1 MSHTFPPCAVRARV
15 VKSPNAANAK
25 NISPLLQPTKRWEEH
40 KVGTR
45 EASAVA
51 LLLSLSQ
58 RSRERRSSPAE
69 LSWVMGSVCN
79 WSGPDRSHG
88 PKIRTGPKFGTGPRT
103 GPSELPKVQYIFS
116 VLKINIA
123 NLAAFVVKDMYSKF
137 SNYR

>member
-1 MSHTFPPCAVRARV
+1 MRLTGRVFARNLNIISDSDGIGICSNLECSQNTLLHT
-15 VKSPNAANAK
+15 S
-25 NISPLLQPTKRWEEH
+25 
-40 KVGTR
+40 
-45 EASAVA
+45 
-51 LLLSLSQ
+51 
-58 RSRERRSSPAE
+58 
-69 LSWVMGSVCN
+69 SVCN

>member
-1 MSHTFPPCAVRARV
+1 MTVRFLALQTVGSNQRNSICDRNEDSFSGDGFALWAVR
-15 VKSPNAANAK
+15 KNAESK
-25 NISPLLQPTKRWEEH
+25 LEI
-40 KVGTR
+40 
-45 EASAVA
+45 
-51 LLLSLSQ
+51 
-58 RSRERRSSPAE
+58 
-69 LSWVMGSVCN
+69 SVCN

-123 NLAAFVVKDMYSKF
+123 NLAAFVVKDMCSKF

>member
-1 MSHTFPPCAVRARV
+1 MFGMPDS
-15 VKSPNAANAK
+15 
-25 NISPLLQPTKRWEEH
+25 
-40 KVGTR
+40 
-45 EASAVA
+45 
-51 LLLSLSQ
+51 
-58 RSRERRSSPAE
+58 
-69 LSWVMGSVCN
+69 VMPSVCN

-123 NLAAFVVKDMYSKF
+123 NLAAFVVKDMCSKF

>member
-1 MSHTFPPCAVRARV
+1 MS
-15 VKSPNAANAK
+15 
-25 NISPLLQPTKRWEEH
+25 
-40 KVGTR
+40 
-45 EASAVA
+45 
-51 LLLSLSQ
+51 
-58 RSRERRSSPAE
+58 
-69 LSWVMGSVCN
+69 SVCN

-123 NLAAFVVKDMYSKF
+123 NLAAFVVKDMCSKF